1 MDKKAL
7 LPGSGNYPQVP
18 PQPETPLY
26 RGFHPHK
33 FLLNH
38 ADNTFFH
45 EIWLYHHH
53 HALDLYPDL
62 EARLGPICP
71 EWVLWT
77 ERISGTASTVAAA
90 WMRFGIRPARSIATA
105 LRPQVPARSN
115 MIRRQSLASTQSP
128 VASSAWEAKRTQP
141 GPSRKMLSVR
151 NPCWKG
157 FSPMIHVERKKK
169 RPGASRASLCS
180 TWNQADVRDAAA

>member
-18 PQPETPLY
+18 PQPETRLY
-26 RGFHPHK
+26 RGFRPHK

-62 EARLGPICP
+62 EARISPNCP
-71 EWVLWT
+71 RAGLWT
-77 ERISGTASTVAAA
+77 VQFAEAEDLLQEEDLLLPAVKIRTAK
-90 WMRFGIRPARSIATA
+90 WDMRRTRCQNPKNMEPDEHCKAP
-105 LRPQVPARSN
+105 PQG
-115 MIRRQSLASTQSP
+115 
-128 VASSAWEAKRTQP
+128 P
-141 GPSRKMLSVR
+141 GS
-151 NPCWKG
+151 
-157 FSPMIHVERKKK
+157 
-169 RPGASRASLCS
+169 
-180 TWNQADVRDAAA
+180 